1 MDILKKI
8 KGWAGALAEVG
19 ASLIALGIVIEV
31 LLGSTAIPFFGSVNV
46 IANVQTILAGFSDA
60 GIIGLVA
67 IWVLYLSLIHI

>member
-67 IWVLYLSLIHI
+67 IWVLYHIWKAK